1 MLPSH
6 GFQESRAAAIKTIVL
21 QILLCLFIFYAIYY
35 MIGSVFCGL
44 FRLNSFDAHLPF
56 DFKTEP
62 SYWNPNYLVNIIS
75 MEITFSSSGLFFAV
89 LLKRWVWD
97 YALTV
102 TSIHLLLTWAVM
114 EEFPLVW
121 HWWLA
126 LASGLFLMICN
137 GEVITYFAYPESSSP
152 DWDNYF

>member
-1 MLPSH
+1 
-6 GFQESRAAAIKTIVL
+6 
-21 QILLCLFIFYAIYY
+21 